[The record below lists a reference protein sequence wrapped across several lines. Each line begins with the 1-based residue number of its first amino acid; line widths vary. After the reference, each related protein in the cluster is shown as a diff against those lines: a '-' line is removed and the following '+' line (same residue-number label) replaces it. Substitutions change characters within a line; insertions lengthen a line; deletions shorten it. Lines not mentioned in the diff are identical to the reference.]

1 MNTHKIFSF
10 GIITLLFFALIS
22 SPLLAQDQ
30 NCDFELNKRTKLQ
43 YQKALNYLEQG
54 HIQQTRSMLNE
65 LTQNYPLFAK
75 GFLSSGVLCLQDYY
89 SDISKAESYFYKALE
104 ICADST
110 HIANFYLGK
119 IYFGKRQFTKAQIK
133 FKNFLAKPEYCSSTK
148 LSEAKNYLEY
158 ATASA
163 ELMANPVP
171 FKPVKVSGISSS
183 SDEYLPIISPDNE
196 FALYTRRTERVV
208 DRGFGAEYKQIE
220 TFSYSLRQADGTFD
234 RGFPMPYPFNQSPNE
249 GAPTLTIDNNDLYY
263 TFCVFDPK
271 TKYLNCDLLHSHFNG
286 KFWTEPKS
294 LGSNINSPNTWESQ
308 PSVNADG
315 NVIYFASNREGGIG
329 GYDIYKTIKQ
339 SDGTWSDP
347 INLGPEINSIGH
359 EKSPYIHSDSQTL
372 YFSSDGIPGLGGF
385 DIFYARMDSSMT
397 FGEPSNI
404 GYPIN
409 SFEDD
414 LGFFASTDGNYG
426 YYASNRFDENH
437 SWNLYHFPLYEKAK
451 PQKVLFVKGEVKNE
465 GTNELVRAKVEIRN
479 LNNRTIKEI
488 PVDSVTG
495 KYVAV
500 LLFRDD
506 QLLTVKKEGFV
517 YESKYIASSDTV
529 FSKPSI
535 IDLHLKPIEVGQSYK
550 INDIYFA
557 TNLAELTLNSLKVIQ
572 EFFDFLKSNQNLRI
586 EIQGHTDNIGSIAD
600 NQNLSERRAKAVFDY
615 LIHLGIKPDRLT
627 YTGYGESNPVE
638 NNDSKFGRSQNRRT
652 VFVIIEK

>member
-1 MNTHKIFSF
+1 
-10 GIITLLFFALIS
+10 
-22 SPLLAQDQ
+22 LLAQEQ
-30 NCDFELNKRTKLQ
+30 NCNFKLNKRAESQ
-43 YQKALNYLEQG
+43 YQKALKYLEQG
-54 HIQQTRSMLNE
+54 HIQQARSMLNE

-75 GFLSSGVLCLQDYY
+75 GYLSSGVLCLKDYY
-89 SDISKAESYFYKALE
+89 SDISKAEEYFYKALDS
-104 ICADST
+104 CADSS
-110 HIANFYLGK
+110 HIAYFHLGK
-119 IYFGKRQFTKAQIK
+119 IHFGRHKFEKALLS
-133 FKNFLAKPEYCSSTK
+133 FEHFLSKPEYCNEDK
-148 LSEAKNYLEY
+148 RSEAKNYLKY
-158 ATASA
+158 AKASA
-163 ELMANPVP
+163 ELIANPVP

-220 TFSYSLRQADGTFD
+220 TFSYSLRQADGNFD
-234 RGFPMPYPFNQSPNE
+234 HGFPMPYPFNQSPNE
-249 GAPTLTIDNNDLYY
+249 GAPTLSIDNNDLYY
-263 TFCVFDPK
+263 TFCVFDPQ
-271 TKYLNCDLLHSHFNG
+271 TKYLNCDLMYSHFNG

-308 PSVNADG
+308 PSVNTDG

-339 SDGTWSDP
+339 SDGTWGDP
-347 INLGPEINSIGH
+347 INLGPKINTSGH

-385 DIFYARMDSSMT
+385 DIFYARMDSSNA

-451 PQKVLFVKGEVKNE
+451 PQKVLFVKGEVMNE
-465 GTNELVRAKVEIRN
+465 STNKLIRAKVEIKN

-500 LLFRDD
+500 LLFKDD

-517 YESKYIASSDTV
+517 YESKYIASTDTV
-529 FSKPSI
+529 YAKPSI

-572 EFFDFLKSNQNLRI
+572 EFFDFLKSNPNLSI
-586 EIQGHTDNIGSIAD
+586 EIQGHTDNVGSIAD
-600 NQNLSERRAKAVFDY
+600 NQTLSERRAKAVYDY
-615 LIHLGIKPDRLT
+615 LILLGINSNRLT
-627 YTGYGESNPVE
+627 FKGFGESNPVE
-638 NNDSKFGRSQNRRT
+638 PNETKFGRSQNRRT
-652 VFVIIEK
+652 VFVITEK